1 MTRWLIVAHILALGF
16 LSSLQAQPPSPP
28 GNVKLPKA
36 VYAPRPVY
44 RPEWAKKGLAG
55 KGVVLVT
62 IDPKNG
68 NVTGVKMEQSTG
80 NALLD
85 GAAMQAY
92 SQWRFE
98 PGSVPQLKIPIEFKA
113 RPPSQAFRPNSV
125 ATPYVLVIAIGFAAV
140 VMAILK
146 RKRT

>member
-1 MTRWLIVAHILALGF
+1 MRWLLVIHFVALGF
-16 LSSLQAQPPSPP
+16 LSSLHAQLPSPP

-36 VYAPRPVY
+36 VYTPGPVY

-62 IDPKNG
+62 IDPKTG

-98 PGSVPQLKIPIEFKA
+98 PGSVPRVKMPFE
-113 RPPSQAFRPNSV
+113 FRPGPPLPATRPKSV
-125 ATPYVLVIAIGFAAV
+125 AIPYLVVIGLGFAAV

-146 RKRT
+146 RKRA

>member
-1 MTRWLIVAHILALGF
+1 
-16 LSSLQAQPPSPP
+16 
-28 GNVKLPKA
+28 
-36 VYAPRPVY
+36 
-44 RPEWAKKGLAG
+44 
-55 KGVVLVT
+55 
-62 IDPKNG
+62 
-68 NVTGVKMEQSTG
+68 MEQSTG